1 MTDSTK
7 YKLDSRVEV
16 AFLYLK
22 DHCSINDTVLKRKF
36 IRTETESV
44 VLICG
49 ADNGT
54 YASIGIDKE
63 DRLRIYMQ
71 DPKVYRWGKL
81 EGFTDDEIYEKLEDE
96 LVKETTLLELARSL
110 VR

>member
-1 MTDSTK
+1 MSKNTK
-7 YKLDSRVEV
+7 SKLDTRIEV

-22 DHCSINDTVLKRKF
+22 EHCEANGVLLKRKF
-36 IRTETESV
+36 IEVNNDKV

-63 DRLRIYMQ
+63 DGLRIYMQ
-71 DPKVYRWGKL
+71 DQKIYRWGKL
-81 EGFTDDEIYEKLEDE
+81 EGFTEDEIYDKLNGD
-96 LVKETTLLELARSL
+96 LIKETDLISLAGDL
-110 VR
+110 IK